1 MERVYGDIRS
11 QRIKLDKVF
20 ANDIYDVAD
29 LAAITNATLV
39 FKFQGTTVLTKTIYS
54 NTLTKDLVNNYLVVR
69 FLPTDFGVGKLEA
82 NKSYEVGFGIL
93 YSGVTDFVPI
103 NLKFNSSVLKILP
116 SKI

>member
-1 MERVYGDIRS
+1 MSLKGLFR
-11 QRIKLDKVF
+11 
-20 ANDIYDVAD
+20 
-29 LAAITNATLV
+29 TH
-39 FKFQGTTVLTKTIYS
+39 
-54 NTLTKDLVNNYLVVR
+54 LVVS

-103 NLKFNSSVLKILP
+103 NLKFNSSILKILP